1 MIRLLLKMFLAYWIA
16 AVIVI
21 AIADSEPHRHMHTP
35 ELMDAVESGVE
46 LNGRTIIAAFEA
58 GRCDQ
63 LQAVLGGSPN
73 GLSLATP
80 QGRLLCG
87 DPKVSGAAALA
98 SSAAASKRRITANYP
113 LFQLIAL
120 PVASSAGSP
129 YVVLMK
135 SSYSSALH
143 LNGLLPGYTTVAI
156 SVVVTVLL
164 AILIAL
170 PIRRMRTAA
179 RDIAMGR
186 LDARVH
192 WGTRLSRVYGFRGG
206 DDIDRLVR
214 DFNHMAERLQ
224 SLAHAQRLLL
234 RDVSHELRSPLTR
247 LSVGLGLA
255 RAESPASMHEH
266 LDRIKSEAVRLNDLI
281 GHILSLS
288 QLDMAHEIDAPSI
301 VSLSDLVVDLLP
313 ELQFEA
319 AQSGCVIGAA
329 IGEGCYVL
337 GDQELLRAAVGNI
350 LRNAIKY
357 ARGSG
362 LIQVQTAAEQRS
374 GESVC
379 SVLVSDNGPGI
390 PEHELASVLKPF
402 YRADRSRHLQQEG
415 SGIGLA
421 IAERAARVHRGI
433 VGIRNKPD
441 GGLIV
446 EICLPSASAL
456 GAAPP
461 VPSAQAART

>member
-16 AVIVI
+16 AVVVI
-21 AIADSEPHRHMHTP
+21 AISDLEPHRHMHTP
-35 ELMDAVESGVE
+35 ELMDAVDSGVE
-46 LNGRTIIAAFEA
+46 LNGRTIIAAYED
-58 GRCDQ
+58 GRCQQ
-63 LQAVLGGSPN
+63 LQAVLAGSPN

-80 QGRLLCG
+80 EGRLLCG
-87 DPKVSGAAALA
+87 DPKVPNAAALVN
-98 SSAAASKRRITANYP
+98 SATRSKKRITANYP

-120 PVASSAGSP
+120 PVTSSSGSP
-129 YVVLMK
+129 YVVLLK

-143 LNGLLPGYTTVAI
+143 LNGFLPGYTTGAI

-164 AILIAL
+164 AILVAL

-186 LDARVH
+186 LDVRVK

-224 SLAHAQRLLL
+224 SLANAQRLLL

-255 RAESPASMHEH
+255 RAESPVSMQEH
-266 LDRIKSEAVRLNDLI
+266 LDRIKSEAARLNDLI
-281 GHILSLS
+281 GQILSLS
-288 QLDMAHEIDAPSI
+288 QLDLAQEIDEPR
-301 VSLSDLVVDLLP
+301 VLSLSDLVLDLLP
-313 ELQFEA
+313 ELQYEA
-319 AQSGCVIGAA
+319 AQSGCVIGTA
-329 IGEGCYVL
+329 IGEGCYVR
-337 GDQELLRAAVGNI
+337 GDEELLRAAVGNI

-362 LIQVQTAAEQRS
+362 LIQVEISSEERS
-374 GESVC
+374 GESFC
-379 SVLVSDNGPGI
+379 SVRVSDNGPGI
-390 PEHELASVLKPF
+390 PEDEIPCVLKPF

-421 IAERAARVHRGI
+421 IADRAARLHRGI
-433 VGIRNKPD
+433 IGIRNKAD

-446 EICLPSASAL
+446 ELCLPCVP
-456 GAAPP
+456 APDT
-461 VPSAQAART
+461 VPSCDYADAVAT